1 MVDNEILKNLGPLAP
16 LVGIW
21 EGSKG
26 DDIAPSDD
34 RGIENNKYRER
45 MIFEPIS
52 RTENHEQVLYGLR
65 YSTTAWRIGEENP
78 FHEDLGYWLW
88 DVQDKQVMK
97 CFVIPRGITIIA
109 GGTVDANAKTFSI
122 SAKSGSNTYGFCH
135 NLFLEKEFKITGFD
149 MTITIHDSKS
159 FSYEQNT
166 MLLLKGRKDTFDHRD
181 KNTLSLQGQN
191 DL

>member
-1 MVDNEILKNLGPLAP
+1 MTDELIANLGPLAP
-16 LVGIW
+16 LMGIW

-45 MIFEPIS
+45 MTFEPIS

-65 YSTTAWRIGEENP
+65 YSTTAWRLDEENP

-88 DVQDKQVMK
+88 DVKEKQVMK

-109 GGTVDANAKTFSI
+109 GGTVERGAKSFSI
-122 SAKSGSNTYGFCH
+122 SAKTGSGTYGLCH
-135 NLFLEKEFKITGFD
+135 NLFLEKEFKIMGFTLKID
-149 MTITIHDSKS
+149 IHSPTS

-166 MLLLKGRKDTFDHRD
+166 LLLLKGKSEFFDHRD
-181 KNTLSLQGQN
+181 KNTLVKK
-191 DL
+191 